1 MYVQLVIRNYLL
13 SSPSLGKSPSKNSKI
28 KQNTNN
34 KNTKEKL
41 NSNWTANFVEFKT
54 CAMVKKIDKNI
65 FRS

>member
-13 SSPSLGKSPSKNSKI
+13 SSPSLGKSLAKNSKI

-41 NSNWTANFVEFKT
+41 KSNWTANFVEFKT
-54 CAMVKKIDKNI
+54 CAMVKKIGKSI